1 MRIVQAE
8 VAADQPGFDGSQLV
22 ERLMQFVKF
31 LGCLQIVLGTV
42 PVSDGLFQS
51 GLLVVV
57 IDPAIRRPRDHRM
70 IQELT
75 LTVRDLQA
83 RAERGRSTVIRRG
96 PILGSRLAAD
106 LVRPDIQPEHVV
118 GHADQ
123 RKVGR
128 NGPLDRVTDPVTR
141 IR

>member
-8 VAADQPGFDGSQLV
+8 VAADQPGFDWSQLV

-51 GLLVVV
+51 GLLAVVM
-57 IDPAIRRPRDHRM
+57 DPAIRRPRDHRM

-83 RAERGRSTVIRRG
+83 RAEHGRSTVICAGLSSVRG
-96 PILGSRLAAD
+96 SP
-106 LVRPDIQPEHVV
+106 PTWC
-118 GHADQ
+118 
-123 RKVGR
+123 
-128 NGPLDRVTDPVTR
+128 DRTFSLNM
-141 IR
+141 